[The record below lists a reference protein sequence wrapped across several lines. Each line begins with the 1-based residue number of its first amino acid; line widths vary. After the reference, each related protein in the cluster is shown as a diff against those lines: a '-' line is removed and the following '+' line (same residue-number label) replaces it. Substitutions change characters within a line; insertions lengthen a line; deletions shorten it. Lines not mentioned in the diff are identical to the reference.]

1 MPPSLLPPSFPMQ
14 VPEAALLAAALPG
27 GSRTRAVSRV
37 ASSCPSPTAAA
48 SRQAPA
54 AGRRTPQPPP
64 VSGPR
69 PALAPSV
76 PEFAW
81 GRGGAGAGSGGTAGE
96 AAYAA
101 MQASE
106 ANDLTQPLYAR
117 RLGPPQGAI
126 SPPFEGTAPGLLLKS
141 EGRTGD
147 TVREGGGRQGNGLF
161 CVVSNTHTVSHS
173 VRETSSSSS
182 SVSGADPA
190 PSAPAPARPQR

>member
-1 MPPSLLPPSFPMQ
+1 MQ

-27 GSRTRAVSRV
+27 GV
-37 ASSCPSPTAAA
+37 ALAGCLTGGELLPIADRSHLQASP
-48 SRQAPA
+48 
-54 AGRRTPQPPP
+54 GRRTPQPLP
-64 VSGPR
+64 VRGPR

-117 RLGPPQGAI
+117 RLGPPK
-126 SPPFEGTAPGLLLKS
+126 GLQAHPL
-141 EGRTGD
+141 
-147 TVREGGGRQGNGLF
+147 RERPL
-161 CVVSNTHTVSHS
+161 
-173 VRETSSSSS
+173 TSS
-182 SVSGADPA
+182 
-190 PSAPAPARPQR
+190 